1 MTNGQDLLVAA
12 PERWDEACFALPAIR
27 AIMDSGQGAG
37 VVCREEQCE
46 FWSTL
51 PGLKVIGFTSKTK
64 AKHLAQ
70 NIGNDW
76 HAALLWEPGLIADAL
91 KLAGIPKRLGPDVR
105 KLKKRLTHPLEFIT
119 NPQDHRVRFYL
130 SAIEELDIHTSNP
143 DFFAPA
149 ALGIPAVN
157 HAVLLS
163 PDSDFGA
170 SHEWLLDGWL
180 EIARRLMEK
189 GIRITVAG
197 VDGGRGLGETLAG
210 KLGESVEF
218 FHASPLAG
226 ALPLLAVHGLC
237 IAADGSLPHLASHA
251 GATCVTLF
259 GPNDPAWKRPLG
271 KRHAVVRHHV
281 ECAPCLL
288 AKCPLDRRC
297 QNELTPGRL
306 WSAVLEKLG

>member
-1 MTNGQDLLVAA
+1 MTHGRDLLVAA
-12 PERWDEACFALPAIR
+12 PDRWDEACFALPAIR
-27 AIMDSGQGAG
+27 AIMSSGQGVG
-37 VVCREEQCE
+37 VICRAEQKE
-46 FWSTL
+46 FWQTV
-51 PGLKVIGFTSKTK
+51 PGLEVIGFTAKTK
-64 AKHLAQ
+64 AKLLAQ
-70 NIGNDW
+70 DIGIEW
-76 HAALLWEPGLIADAL
+76 QVALVWEPGLIADAVN
-91 KLAGIPKRLGPDVR
+91 LAGIPRRLGPNDR
-105 KLKKRLTHPLEFIT
+105 KLKKRLTHPLGFIT
-119 NPQDHRVRFYL
+119 NPQDHRIRFYL
-130 SAIEELDIHTSNP
+130 SALEELGIHTANP

-149 ALGIPAVN
+149 TLGIPAVN

-189 GIRITVAG
+189 GLRITVAG
-197 VDGGRGLGETLAG
+197 VDGGRGLGESMAG

-259 GPNDPAWKRPLG
+259 GPNDPTWKRPLG
-271 KRHAVVRHHV
+271 KRHAVIRHHV

-297 QNELTPGRL
+297 QNELAIERV
-306 WSAVLEKLG
+306 WSAVSGKLK